1 MRAFRASR
9 NGRRFLTS
17 PLPEQDLTV
26 FGISCKVFITH
37 SAREVAVLAYL
48 ESLCR
53 ALKARDSLLIGG
65 LLRHPLA
72 SALPP
77 QVLEEAERIAATAA
91 NELSVPIHALKLYH
105 QTAHLLGACTDPATR
120 RRPSATV
127 APRSPGERTRQMELE
142 LPTRAAV
149 A

>member
-1 MRAFRASR
+1 M
-9 NGRRFLTS
+9 
-17 PLPEQDLTV
+17 
-26 FGISCKVFITH
+26 
-37 SAREVAVLAYL
+37 LAYL
-48 ESLCR
+48 EALCR
-53 ALKARDSLLIGG
+53 ALKGRDSLLIGG

-77 QVLEEAERIAATAA
+77 QVIEEAERIAAASGD
-91 NELSVPIHALKLYH
+91 ELSVPIHAVKLYH

-120 RRPSATV
+120 RRPAATA
-127 APRSPGERTRQMELE
+127 APRIPGERTRQMELE

>member
-1 MRAFRASR
+1 M
-9 NGRRFLTS
+9 
-17 PLPEQDLTV
+17 
-26 FGISCKVFITH
+26 
-37 SAREVAVLAYL
+37 LAYL
-48 ESLCR
+48 EALCR
-53 ALKARDSLLIGG
+53 ALKARDPLLIGE

-77 QVLEEAERIAATAA
+77 QVIEEAERIAAAGD
-91 NELSVPIHALKLYH
+91 ELSVPIHALRLYH

-120 RRPSATV
+120 RRSAV
-127 APRSPGERTRQMELE
+127 ASSPRTPGERTRQIELE

>member
-1 MRAFRASR
+1 MLAF
-9 NGRRFLTS
+9 
-17 PLPEQDLTV
+17 
-26 FGISCKVFITH
+26 
-37 SAREVAVLAYL
+37 L

-53 ALKARDSLLIGG
+53 ALKARDSLLIGE

-77 QVLEEAERIAATAA
+77 QVLAEAERIAGASGD
-91 NELSVPIHALKLYH
+91 ELSVPIHTLQLYH

-120 RRPSATV
+120 RRPAAATP
-127 APRSPGERTRQMELE
+127 PRIPGERTRQIELE
-142 LPTRAAV
+142 LPMRAAV